1 MKKVAFITPTY
12 PVLSETFIQ
21 TEIDAIKQCGHR
33 VCVLTFEIEQS
44 QQTFDYSVVKI
55 GAKVNAGL
63 YKHVHLPGILDAIR
77 FVQQQKSMPKRS
89 LFNYGVKLALQLADL
104 NVEHVHA
111 HFCQHTAAHA
121 IVAAKLLNITCSFVA
136 HGHDVYESAYDIE
149 QKIQASD
156 FVVAVCKSM
165 HSDFVS
171 MMSDNSTHNE
181 SIKNRS
187 IKNQSIKNQSPDSK
201 SPDSKS
207 PENKTASAKIK
218 LLHCGVKTDQFVLET
233 KTRATQLRLI
243 FLGRLVEQKGIHH
256 LIEALAPI
264 AKPLCIRLDIVGTGE
279 MRNELEQKV
288 REYKLT
294 EDVHFLG
301 AKPHEWVKQNLA
313 KYDCLVAPFCFSQ
326 TGCVDTGPLVLK
338 EAMAVGT
345 PVITTNI
352 MGCKEIV
359 APGTGFLVN
368 EKSVDELKLSIMRF
382 SQFSIRE
389 RTHMSQKARKHVT
402 ENFDAFL
409 QAQQLSSWIEA
420 PATA

>member
-1 MKKVAFITPTY
+1 MKKVAFVTPTY

-21 TEIDAIKQCGHR
+21 TEIDAIKQCGHH

-44 QQTFDYSVVKI
+44 QQTFDYSVIKI
-55 GAKVNAGL
+55 GSKVKAGL
-63 YKHVHLPGILDAIR
+63 CKKFYFPGLLDAIK
-77 FVQQQKSMPKRS
+77 FVQQQKSMPRRS

-165 HSDFVS
+165 HDDFVS
-171 MMSDNSTHNE
+171 MMSDKIAHNKSSE
-181 SIKNRS
+181 
-187 IKNQSIKNQSPDSK
+187 NQ
-201 SPDSKS
+201 S

-233 KTRATQLRLI
+233 KTRTRQLRLV

-264 AKPLCIRLDIVGTGE
+264 AKPLSIRLDIVGTGE
-279 MRNELEQKV
+279 MLHELEKQVKQQG
-288 REYKLT
+288 LL

-359 APGTGFLVN
+359 APGTGFLVS
-368 EKSVDELKLSIMRF
+368 EKSVAELKQSIMQF

-389 RTHMSQKARKHVT
+389 RTQMGQLAHKHVT
-402 ENFDAFL
+402 QNFDAFL
-409 QAQQLSSWIEA
+409 QAKQLSGWIEA
-420 PATA
+420 PATT